1 MTLPSPVSVW
11 VVSAEPS
18 VPRKITFL
26 GPFRLCDD
34 RGRPQLLINR
44 WADGVGGRACQMPV
58 TQRAGLQGIPRPASW
73 SALDPSTG
81 ELVCRGAPLAAG
93 RCQVAAAS
101 AAGAPAEIVRWSGT
115 GARAQVITVAG
126 PFVMLNDVI
135 RPQVLIIRGTG
146 GLPLRAGGNHADP
159 AVPAASAPGAL
170 GWPGWLPRDQRRR
183 DQRRETGVHG

>member
-1 MTLPSPVSVW
+1 VTLPSPVSVW

-81 ELVCRGAPLAAG
+81 ELVCRGAPTCCWSVPGGGGFGCGRARRDRPLVSNRCEGAGDHRCWPFRDAERRHKAAG
-93 RCQVAAAS
+93 LDHPRYGRLATPRRRESCGSRRPCCVGAGGSWLAWLVAA
-101 AAGAPAEIVRWSGT
+101 
-115 GARAQVITVAG
+115 
-126 PFVMLNDVI
+126 
-135 RPQVLIIRGTG
+135 
-146 GLPLRAGGNHADP
+146 
-159 AVPAASAPGAL
+159 
-170 GWPGWLPRDQRRR
+170 
-183 DQRRETGVHG
+183 